1 MNPKKKNY
9 IYIYIY
15 KQKPRGRA
23 WHCLKKKYKLFVY
36 LVYCL
41 KTSSIKEKRFIV

>member
-1 MNPKKKNY
+1 MNPKKKKY

-23 WHCLKKKYKLFVY
+23 WHCLKKKIQTFCLFGLMFKDFFY
-36 LVYCL
+36 
-41 KTSSIKEKRFIV
+41 